1 MMLEKIKLDA
11 GSVVVFL
18 GTMNAMPMMYAL
30 ELKKRGCEVIYF
42 VDVSRVNTLSRPEN
56 HFPSITYP
64 YPHWI
69 IECILPSEVL
79 VPLFPKIFAL
89 FYKKWVERITGKEA
103 TCFILS
109 GLFSSMA
116 PYLPGTAKKV
126 GLPHGSDLDSWANI
140 EDVDLL
146 IRNYKNNSKFKYL
159 PSFLAA
165 AMIKKIVRAQYAG
178 YEKSEAVVY
187 FPANFNSAGDKVLER
202 LAHHGVAHV
211 PRYDIS
217 FEPLSGQPR
226 SFKNNSKKIQIFS
239 GVRFLFETFPDGN
252 SDYNKGND
260 KIIAGIAK
268 YFQRNENIH
277 VHFVEKGIDVIPAKR
292 MCHDLGIESVVTWH
306 KEMPF
311 KELLK
316 LYEDSDICFDQ
327 VGTHWI
333 AGVGAYALYLGKPLI
348 ANAGPAVTSGVWPVD
363 NPICSATTSDQVF
376 DWLLKLEDVGFRER
390 ISSESKIFVEAYMG
404 PGKVLNALFD
414 FSDK

>member
-1 MMLEKIKLDA
+1 MFEKIKLDPD
-11 GSVVVFL
+11 SVIVFL

-30 ELKKRGCEVIYF
+30 ELKKSGYEVIYF
-42 VDVSRVNTLSRPEN
+42 VDVPRINTLSRPEN

-64 YPHWI
+64 YPQWI

-79 VPLFPKIFAL
+79 VPLFPKLFAL
-89 FYKKWVERITGKEA
+89 FYKKWAELITGKKA

-109 GLFSSMA
+109 GLFSSIA
-116 PYLPGTAKKV
+116 PYLPRIVKKI

-140 EDVDLL
+140 EDVHLL
-146 IRNYKNNSKFKYL
+146 IKNYKDNSKFRYV
-159 PSFLAA
+159 PNFIAA
-165 AMIKKIVRAQYAG
+165 VMIRKIVSAQYAG
-178 YEKSEAVVY
+178 YKRTEAVVY
-187 FPANFNSAGDKVLER
+187 FPANFNAAGDKVLEK
-202 LAHHGVAHV
+202 LAHHGVVHV

-226 SFKNNSKKIQIFS
+226 SFKNSSNKIEIFS

-268 YFQRNENIH
+268 YFERNENIH

-316 LYEDSDICFDQ
+316 LYENSDICFDQ

-333 AGVGAYALYLGKPLI
+333 AAVGAYALYLGKPLI
-348 ANAGPAVTSGVWPVD
+348 ANAGPAVSSGVWPVD
-363 NPICSATTSDQVF
+363 NPICSAKTSGQVY

-404 PGKVLNALFD
+404 PGKVLDTLFD